1 MAALPSLRQLSYLVT
16 LSETLHFTEAARRSF
31 VTQSTLSGGI
41 MELERLLG
49 GVLVERDRQNVRLT
63 PLGEQVVARARV
75 LLADAQDLMRLSREM
90 SEPLTGDLHLGII
103 PTIAPFILTQLLSA
117 VQKELPRIKLHLHEA
132 QSEKIIESLEHGTLD
147 MVVLALPFDTHGLK
161 VKDIA
166 SEKLFVVCHKKDQ
179 HALAAKEI
187 DDLDLSR
194 LILLEEGHCLRDHTL
209 SACPINDRKNDSR
222 LKASSLPTLLEMVL
236 ANLGFTMLPEIA
248 IQNASLVGHNEL
260 TVHPIKNAPERT
272 LALITRKSTPLQ
284 TEFDL
289 LHEILARIT
298 QNILSDNAKYMN
310 HQG

>member
-103 PTIAPFILTQLLSA
+103 PTIAPFILTQLLDE
-117 VQKELPRIKLHLHEA
+117 VHQQLPKIQLHLHEA
-132 QSEKIIESLEHGTLD
+132 QSDKIVEKLEHGNLD
-147 MVVLALPFDTHGLK
+147 MIVLALPFDTRSLK
-161 VKDIA
+161 VVEIA
-166 SEKLFVVCHKKDQ
+166 KEHLFLVYNKKDKN
-179 HALAAKEI
+179 ATNANSL

-194 LILLEEGHCLRDHTL
+194 LMLLEEGHCLRDHAL
-209 SACPINDRKNDSR
+209 SACPVGERKNDQR
-222 LKASSLPTLLEMVL
+222 LKASSLPTLVEMVSSD
-236 ANLGFTMLPEIA
+236 LGFTLLPEIA
-248 IQNASLVGHNEL
+248 L
-260 TVHPIKNAPERT
+260 KNSMIHFNKDIEVKSIEDAPSRI
-272 LALITRKSTPLQ
+272 LALLTRKSTPLQ
-284 TEFDL
+284 SEFDVIMQ
-289 LHEILARIT
+289 ILQKIT
-298 QNILSDNAKYMN
+298 AHLQ
-310 HQG
+310 

>member
-103 PTIAPFILTQLLSA
+103 PTIAPFILTQLLDE
-117 VQKELPRIKLHLHEA
+117 VHQQLPKIQLHLHEA
-132 QSEKIIESLEHGTLD
+132 QSEKIVEKLEHGNLD
-147 MVVLALPFDTHGLK
+147 MIVLALPFDTRGLK
-161 VKDIA
+161 VAEIA
-166 SEKLFVVCHKKDQ
+166 KENLFVVYNKNDKN
-179 HALAAKEI
+179 AENANSL

-194 LILLEEGHCLRDHTL
+194 LMLLEEGHCLRDHTL
-209 SACPINDRKNDSR
+209 SACPVGERKNDHR
-222 LKASSLPTLLEMVL
+222 LKASSLPTLVEMVSS
-236 ANLGFTMLPEIA
+236 NLGFTLLPEIA
-248 IQNASLVGHNEL
+248 LKNSMIHFNEEIA
-260 TVHPIKNAPERT
+260 VKSIEDAPNRT
-272 LALITRKSTPLQ
+272 LALVTRKSTPLQ
-284 TEFDL
+284 SEFDVIFQ
-289 LHEILARIT
+289 ILQKIT
-298 QNILSDNAKYMN
+298 AHLE
-310 HQG
+310 

>member
-103 PTIAPFILTQLLSA
+103 PTIAPFILTQLLDE
-117 VQKELPRIKLHLHEA
+117 VHQQLPKIQLHLHEA
-132 QSEKIIESLEHGTLD
+132 QSEKIVEKLEHGNLD
-147 MVVLALPFDTHGLK
+147 MIVLALPFDTRSLK
-161 VKDIA
+161 VVEIA
-166 SEKLFVVCHKKDQ
+166 KEHLFLVYNKKDKN
-179 HALAAKEI
+179 AANANSL

-194 LILLEEGHCLRDHTL
+194 LMLLEEGHCLRDHAL
-209 SACPINDRKNDSR
+209 SACPVGERKNDQR
-222 LKASSLPTLLEMVL
+222 LKASSLPTLVEMVSSD
-236 ANLGFTMLPEIA
+236 LGFTLLPEIA
-248 IQNASLVGHNEL
+248 L
-260 TVHPIKNAPERT
+260 
-272 LALITRKSTPLQ
+272 
-284 TEFDL
+284 
-289 LHEILARIT
+289 
-298 QNILSDNAKYMN
+298 
-310 HQG
+310 

>member
-103 PTIAPFILTQLLSA
+103 PTIAPFILTQLLTA
-117 VQKELPRIKLHLHEA
+117 VQTQLPRIKLHLHEA
-132 QSEKIIESLEHGTLD
+132 QSEKILEGLEHGSLD

-161 VKDIA
+161 VKEIA
-166 SEKLFVVCHKKDQ
+166 TEKLFIVCNRNDKQ
-179 HALAAKEI
+179 TVQAKTI

-209 SACPINDRKNDSR
+209 SVCPVNDRKNDSR

-236 ANLGFTMLPEIA
+236 ADLGFTMLPEIA
-248 IQNASLVGHNEL
+248 IQNANLMSHEKLL
-260 TVHPIKNAPERT
+260 IHPIKNPPERT

-289 LHEILARIT
+289 LQQILVTISQT
-298 QNILSDNAKYMN
+298 ILSENAKYLDK
-310 HQG
+310 Q

>member
-103 PTIAPFILTQLLSA
+103 PTIAPFILTPLLEEVHKQLPKI
-117 VQKELPRIKLHLHEA
+117 QLHLHEA
-132 QSEKIIESLEHGTLD
+132 QSEKIVERLEHGNLD
-147 MVVLALPFDTHGLK
+147 MVLLALPFDTRGLK
-161 VKDIA
+161 V
-166 SEKLFVVCHKKDQ
+166 SEVAKEDLYLVCNKHDQ
-179 HALAAKEI
+179 HSLNAQSL

-194 LILLEEGHCLRDHTL
+194 LMLLEEGHCLRDHAL
-209 SACPINDRKNDSR
+209 SACPIGERKNDNR
-222 LKASSLPTLLEMVL
+222 LKASSLPTLIEMVSS
-236 ANLGFTMLPEIA
+236 NLGFTLLPAIA
-248 IQNASLVGHNEL
+248 IETHMLKGNDELV
-260 TVHPIKNAPERT
+260 IKPLQDAPSRT

-284 TEFDL
+284 SEFDV
-289 LHEILARIT
+289 ILGILKKIT
-298 QNILSDNAKYMN
+298 ANLN
-310 HQG
+310 

>member
-103 PTIAPFILTQLLSA
+103 PTIAPFILTQLLDE
-117 VQKELPRIKLHLHEA
+117 VHQQLPKIQLHLHEA
-132 QSEKIIESLEHGTLD
+132 QSEKIVEKLEHGNLD
-147 MVVLALPFDTHGLK
+147 MIVLALPFDTRGLK
-161 VKDIA
+161 VAEIA
-166 SEKLFVVCHKKDQ
+166 KENLFVVYNKNDKN
-179 HALAAKEI
+179 AENANSL

-194 LILLEEGHCLRDHTL
+194 LMLLEEGHCLRDHTL
-209 SACPINDRKNDSR
+209 SACPVGERKNDHR
-222 LKASSLPTLLEMVL
+222 LKASSLPTLVEMVSSD
-236 ANLGFTMLPEIA
+236 LGFTLLPEIA
-248 IQNASLVGHNEL
+248 LKNNMIHFNEDIE
-260 TVHPIKNAPERT
+260 VKSIEDAPSRI
-272 LALITRKSTPLQ
+272 LALLTRKSTPLQ
-284 TEFDL
+284 SEFDV
-289 LHEILARIT
+289 ILQILQKIT
-298 QNILSDNAKYMN
+298 AHLE
-310 HQG
+310 

>member
-103 PTIAPFILTQLLSA
+103 PTIAPFILTPLLEEVHKQLPKI
-117 VQKELPRIKLHLHEA
+117 QLHLHEA
-132 QSEKIIESLEHGTLD
+132 QSEKIVERLEHGNLD
-147 MVVLALPFDTHGLK
+147 MVLLALPFDTRGLK
-161 VKDIA
+161 V
-166 SEKLFVVCHKKDQ
+166 SEVAKEDLYLVCYKHDQ
-179 HALAAKEI
+179 HSLNAQSL

-194 LILLEEGHCLRDHTL
+194 LMLLEEGHCLRDHAL
-209 SACPINDRKNDSR
+209 SACPIGERKNDNR
-222 LKASSLPTLLEMVL
+222 LKASSLPTLIEMVSS
-236 ANLGFTMLPEIA
+236 NLGFTLLPAIA
-248 IQNASLVGHNEL
+248 IETHMLKGNDELV
-260 TVHPIKNAPERT
+260 IKPLQDAPSRT

-284 TEFDL
+284 SEFDV
-289 LHEILARIT
+289 ILGILKKIT
-298 QNILSDNAKYMN
+298 ANLN
-310 HQG
+310 

>member
-103 PTIAPFILTQLLSA
+103 PTIAPFILTQLLDE
-117 VQKELPRIKLHLHEA
+117 VHRQLPKIQLHLHEA
-132 QSEKIIESLEHGTLD
+132 QSEKIVEKLEHGNLD
-147 MVVLALPFDTHGLK
+147 MIVLALPFDTRGLK
-161 VKDIA
+161 VAEIA
-166 SEKLFVVCHKKDQ
+166 KENLFVVYNKNDKN
-179 HALAAKEI
+179 AENANSL

-194 LILLEEGHCLRDHTL
+194 LMLLEEGHCLRDHTL
-209 SACPINDRKNDSR
+209 SACPVGERKNDHR
-222 LKASSLPTLLEMVL
+222 LKASSLPTLVEMVSS
-236 ANLGFTMLPEIA
+236 NLGFTLLPEIA
-248 IQNASLVGHNEL
+248 L
-260 TVHPIKNAPERT
+260 
-272 LALITRKSTPLQ
+272 
-284 TEFDL
+284 
-289 LHEILARIT
+289 
-298 QNILSDNAKYMN
+298 
-310 HQG
+310 

>member
-103 PTIAPFILTQLLSA
+103 PTIAPFILTQLLDE
-117 VQKELPRIKLHLHEA
+117 VHRQLPKIQLHLHEA
-132 QSEKIIESLEHGTLD
+132 QSEKIVEKLEHGNLD
-147 MVVLALPFDTHGLK
+147 MIVLALPFDTRGLK
-161 VKDIA
+161 VAEIA
-166 SEKLFVVCHKKDQ
+166 KENLFVVYNKNDKN
-179 HALAAKEI
+179 AENANSL

-194 LILLEEGHCLRDHTL
+194 LMLLEEGHCLRDHTL
-209 SACPINDRKNDSR
+209 SACPVGERKNDHR
-222 LKASSLPTLLEMVL
+222 LKASSLPTLVEMVSS
-236 ANLGFTMLPEIA
+236 NLGFTLLPEIA
-248 IQNASLVGHNEL
+248 LKNSMIHFNEEIA
-260 TVHPIKNAPERT
+260 VKSIEDAPNRT
-272 LALITRKSTPLQ
+272 LALVTRKSTPLQ
-284 TEFDL
+284 SEFDVIFQ
-289 LHEILARIT
+289 ILQKIT
-298 QNILSDNAKYMN
+298 AHLQ
-310 HQG
+310 

>member
-103 PTIAPFILTQLLSA
+103 PTIAPFVLTQLLEA
-117 VQKELPRIKLHLHEA
+117 VHQELPRIRLHLHEA
-132 QSEKIIESLEHGTLD
+132 QSEKIIERLEHGNLD
-147 MVVLALPFDTHGLK
+147 MVFLALPFDTHGLK
-161 VKDIA
+161 VKEVATERLYI
-166 SEKLFVVCHKKDQ
+166 VCNTQDQ
-179 HALAAKEI
+179 QTTQAKI
-187 DDLDLSR
+187 LDDLDLSR
-194 LILLEEGHCLRDHTL
+194 LILLEEGHCLRDHAL
-209 SACPINDRKNDSR
+209 SVCPINERKNDNR
-222 LKASSLPTLLEMVL
+222 LKASSLPTLLEMVI

-248 IQNASLVGHNEL
+248 IQNANLMAHNQL
-260 TVHPIKNAPERT
+260 DIHPIKNPPERT
-272 LALITRKSTPLQ
+272 LALITRKSTPLH
-284 TEFDL
+284 TEFDI
-289 LHEILARIT
+289 LHQILGKICQT
-298 QNILSDNAKYMN
+298 ILSDNAK
-310 HQG
+310 HLSR

>member
-103 PTIAPFILTQLLSA
+103 PTIAPFLLSKLLQE
-117 VQKELPRIKLHLHEA
+117 VHKQLPKIQLHLHEA
-132 QSEKIIESLEHGTLD
+132 QSEKIVEKLEHGNLD
-147 MVVLALPFDTHGLK
+147 MIVLALPFDTRGLK
-161 VKDIA
+161 VAEIA
-166 SEKLFVVCHKKDQ
+166 KEDLYLVCHKADQ
-179 HALAAKEI
+179 NANSARSL

-194 LILLEEGHCLRDHTL
+194 LVLLEEGHCLRNHAL
-209 SACPINDRKNDSR
+209 SACPVGERKNDNR
-222 LKASSLPTLLEMVL
+222 LKASSLPTLVEMVSS
-236 ANLGFTMLPEIA
+236 NLGFTLLPEITIHSNMLKSNPDLVVKA
-248 IQNASLVGHNEL
+248 IDA
-260 TVHPIKNAPERT
+260 APSRT

-284 TEFDL
+284 SEFDV
-289 LHEILARIT
+289 ILQILQKIT
-298 QNILSDNAKYMN
+298 AHLA
-310 HQG
+310 

>member
-103 PTIAPFILTQLLSA
+103 PTIAPFVLTPLLEA
-117 VQKELPRIKLHLHEA
+117 VQRELPRIKLHLHEA
-132 QSEKIIESLEHGTLD
+132 QSEKIMERLEHGGLD
-147 MVVLALPFDTHGLK
+147 MVFLALPFDTHGLK
-161 VKDIA
+161 VKEIA
-166 SEKLFVVCHKKDQ
+166 TEKLYVVGNAQDKATTD
-179 HALAAKEI
+179 AKAI

-194 LILLEEGHCLRDHTL
+194 LVLLEEGHCLRDHAL
-209 SACPINDRKNDSR
+209 SVCPINERKNDSR
-222 LKASSLPTLLEMVL
+222 LKASSLPTLMEMVI
-236 ANLGFTMLPEIA
+236 ANLGYTMLPEIA
-248 IQNASLVGHNEL
+248 LQSASIRSHNALSIHG
-260 TVHPIKNAPERT
+260 IKNAPERT
-272 LALITRKSTPLQ
+272 LALVTRKSTPLQ
-284 TEFDL
+284 TEFDILHQILTTICQNL
-289 LHEILARIT
+289 LVDNSKHLA
-298 QNILSDNAKYMN
+298 QF
-310 HQG
+310 